1 MEMRRKHNRG
11 YRVFNIVSKVLL
23 GLFALVC
30 LLPFVLM
37 IVGSFTDN
45 GEVIREGY
53 SLFPKQWSTAAYDM
67 LFSYPDNII
76 RAYRNTIIQTVVGTF
91 ISLFCIS
98 MTGYVLSRQD
108 FQSRNV
114 IAFFFYFTMLFGG
127 GLIPWYIVM
136 KQGLHL
142 ENTLWAIMVPSF
154 FSAYNIFLMRN
165 FIKQGVPVELIEC
178 SKLDGAGD
186 MRIFLQIVL
195 PLSLP
200 SLATIGLFVALGLWN
215 DWYLCMLFISDS
227 EKQSLQYYLYSML
240 NSAKALREIQSRSGI
255 VLDVDLPSE
264 TSKLA
269 MSMIAT
275 GPILLVYPFIQR
287 FFIKG
292 LTVGAVKG

>member
-11 YRVFNIVSKVLL
+11 YRIFNLVSKILL
-23 GLFALVC
+23 GLFSLIC

-53 SLFPKQWSTAAYDM
+53 SLFPKKWSTAAYDM

-76 RAYRNTIIQTVVGTF
+76 RSYRNTIIQTLVGTA
-91 ISLFCIS
+91 ISLLCIS
-98 MTGYVLSRQD
+98 GTGYVLSRQD
-108 FQSRNV
+108 FQSRNI
-114 IAFFFYFTMLFGG
+114 IAFYFYFTMLFGG

-136 KQGLHL
+136 KQVLRL

-165 FIKQGVPVELIEC
+165 FIKQGVPLELIEC

-186 MRIFLQIVL
+186 LRIYLQIVL

-240 NSAKALREIQSRSGI
+240 NSARALREIQSRSGI

>member
-11 YRVFNIVSKVLL
+11 YRIFNITSKVLL
-23 GLFALVC
+23 GLFALIC

-53 SLFPKQWSTAAYDM
+53 SLFPKKWSTAAYDM

-108 FQSRNV
+108 FQSRNI

-136 KQGLHL
+136 KQVLRL

-165 FIKQGVPVELIEC
+165 FIKQGVPVELVEC

-186 MRIFLQIVL
+186 MRIYLQIVL

-227 EKQSLQYYLYSML
+227 ELQSLQYYLYSML
-240 NSAKALREIQSRSGI
+240 NSAKALREIQSRSGV

>member
-1 MEMRRKHNRG
+1 MEMRRKHNHG
-11 YRVFNIVSKVLL
+11 YRVFNLVSKILL
-23 GLFALVC
+23 GLFALLC

-45 GEVIREGY
+45 GEVIRAGY
-53 SLFPKQWSTAAYDM
+53 SLFPKKWSTAAYDM

-76 RAYRNTIIQTVVGTF
+76 RAYRNTIVQTVVGTA

-98 MTGYVLSRQD
+98 GTGYVLSRQD
-108 FQSRNV
+108 FQSRNIV
-114 IAFFFYFTMLFGG
+114 AFYFYFTMLFGG

-136 KQGLHL
+136 KQVLHL

-186 MRIFLQIVL
+186 ARIYLQIVL

-227 EKQSLQYYLYSML
+227 ELQSLQYYLYSML

-269 MSMIAT
+269 MSMVAT

>member
-1 MEMRRKHNRG
+1 MEMRKKHNRG
-11 YRVFNIVSKVLL
+11 YRIFNMSSKILL
-23 GLFALVC
+23 GVFSVIC

-37 IVGSFTDN
+37 VIGSFTDN
-45 GEVIREGY
+45 GEVIRKGY
-53 SLFPKQWSTAAYDM
+53 SLFPEKWSTAAYDM

-76 RAYRNTIIQTVVGTF
+76 RAYRNTIIQTVVGTG

-108 FQSRNV
+108 FESRNI

-136 KQGLHL
+136 KQLLHL

-165 FIKQGVPVELIEC
+165 FIKQGVPNELIES

-200 SLATIGLFVALGLWN
+200 SLATVGLFIALGLWN
-215 DWYLCMLFISDS
+215 DWYLCMLFNT
-227 EKQSLQYYLYSML
+227 EAEYQSLQYYLYSML

-269 MSMIAT
+269 MSMVAT

>member
-1 MEMRRKHNRG
+1 MEMRKKHNRG
-11 YRVFNIVSKVLL
+11 YRIFNMSSKILL
-23 GLFALVC
+23 GVFSVIC

-37 IVGSFTDN
+37 VIGSFTDN
-45 GEVIREGY
+45 GEVIRKGY
-53 SLFPKQWSTAAYDM
+53 SLFPEKWSTAAYDM

-76 RAYRNTIIQTVVGTF
+76 RAYRNTIIQTVVGTG

-108 FQSRNV
+108 FESRNI

-136 KQGLHL
+136 KQLLHL

-165 FIKQGVPVELIEC
+165 FIKQGVPNELIES

-200 SLATIGLFVALGLWN
+200 SLARVGLFIALGLWN
-215 DWYLCMLFISDS
+215 DWYLCMLFNT
-227 EKQSLQYYLYSML
+227 EAEYQSLQYYLYSML

-269 MSMIAT
+269 MSMVAT